1 MLIVA
6 HYDETTITLNAEE
19 NIVATINKGDYYIIE
34 GDKFSDGN
42 LYVSTS
48 EKVFA
53 YQGVGGASEANQG
66 MFFVP
71 PLSCESRGD
80 VNNIASFS
88 SIPKK
93 PHLNPNPILLC
104 LIIYQ
109 FLFK

>member
-1 MLIVA
+1 MGLDKVGKEYIFVKGDGQDSYENVLIVA

-53 YQGVGGASEANQG
+53 Y
-66 MFFVP
+66 
-71 PLSCESRGD
+71 
-80 VNNIASFS
+80 
-88 SIPKK
+88 
-93 PHLNPNPILLC
+93 
-104 LIIYQ
+104 
-109 FLFK
+109 